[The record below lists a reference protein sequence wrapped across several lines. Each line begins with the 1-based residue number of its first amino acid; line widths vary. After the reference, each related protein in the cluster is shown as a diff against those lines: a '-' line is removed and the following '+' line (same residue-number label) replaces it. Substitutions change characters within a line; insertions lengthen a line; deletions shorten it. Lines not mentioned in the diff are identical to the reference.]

1 MKKYLI
7 VTNDE
12 YELPM
17 FAECTGIK
25 QVANV
30 LGKSENTIRKYL
42 SCGFPPKSKYKVVCT
57 KSKLY
62 KDNKECSKIYDMTHD
77 RTEYFR
83 NYYRKKIKNL
93 S

>member
-25 QVANV
+25 QVADV

-42 SCGFPPKSKYKVVCT
+42 SWGFPKNSKFKVVCT

-62 KDNKECSKIYDMTHD
+62 KDNKERSKIYDMTHD
-77 RTEYFR
+77 RTEYFK
-83 NYYRKKIKNL
+83 NYYRNKIKDF